1 MKPNLLPVDSIVPDI
16 LQTLENNNAAV
27 VVAQPGA
34 GKTTRVP
41 PALLSANFAKGK
53 EIWVLQPRRLAAKLA
68 ALRVAEEMGEK
79 PGQQVGYQFRFEKC
93 VGPQTRLRFLTD
105 GMLLPLAQ
113 ADPEFKQVAVVILD
127 EFHERSLELDLSLAW
142 LRRLQQGPRPDL
154 RLLVMSATLDAE
166 SLSSYLSNCPVF
178 KSDGRLFPVRLEYL
192 PFPQQPDLSL
202 KVRSAV
208 REIFSRKIQGTTLVF
223 LPGLYEIKRC
233 AQALSQEP
241 FEVHSL
247 YGSLSVEEQQRVL
260 SPSPGNKVILSTNV
274 AETSLTV
281 QGVTAVI
288 DSGLTRQSRVS
299 SWSGLQSLVTIPAS
313 QASSA
318 QRTGRAGRLQE
329 GLCLRLYTQYDFDHR
344 AAFDLPELLRAD
356 LSRSVLDLKCLG
368 VSDLS
373 QFPWFLKPPPGSL
386 ESAQLLLKRLGAL
399 DKTDQLT
406 PIGRRMAQLPISP
419 RLAKF
424 LLEVEQLKPT
434 PSTLRWACRLAC
446 LISEE
451 KAGGEDVLEELK
463 KYQPGYESEKL
474 EEKLSW
480 LMNLGQHKSDGKND
494 SPDHSILAKGLLAA
508 FPDRVAQTRSDN
520 QKELL
525 LCEGGAAIAR
535 DSALVRE
542 HDYFVILEA
551 QELDKDFKVR
561 LGDRVRTQ
569 SKIRS
574 MCAIEMDWLLDL
586 FPDDLIEKQTFQWN
600 NKAQRIEG
608 FQRLG
613 YGQLIL
619 DEKVLAPKDFGPE
632 AEALLLK
639 EALAAGSAAY
649 CDPEELSAFL
659 NRVRFAGE
667 QAKDFPKLSS
677 MTVEETLAGLC
688 KGCRSLE
695 DLRSAGLV
703 SALRYQ
709 LNPKDQARLEQL
721 APAHVTLPSGRKL
734 AVHYD
739 EGKPPWA
746 QSRIQDF
753 FGMKLGP
760 TVANGQT
767 AVVLH
772 LLSPRQQPLQVTSD
786 LSGFWKNHYPQIRK
800 EMMRRYPRHKWPENP
815 LIFIPDTPKPRHN

>member
-1 MKPNLLPVDSIVPDI
+1 MKLNLLPIDPLISEI
-16 LQTLENNNAAV
+16 LQSLEKNNAAV

-41 PALLSANFAKGK
+41 PALLSSDFAKGK

-68 ALRVAEEMGEK
+68 ALRVAEELGEK

-93 VGPQTRLRFLTD
+93 AGPQTRLKFLTD

-113 ADPEFKQVAVVILD
+113 GDPEFKQVATIILD

-166 SLSSYLSNCPVF
+166 SLSGYLSQCPVF
-178 KSDGRLFPVRLEYL
+178 KSDGRLFPVKVEYL
-192 PFPQQPDLSL
+192 PFPEQPDLSL

-208 REIFSRKIQGTTLVF
+208 RQLASRGIQGTTLVF
-223 LPGLYEIKRC
+223 LPGIFEIKRC
-233 AQALSQEP
+233 AQALSREP
-241 FEVHSL
+241 YEILSL
-247 YGSLSVEEQQRVL
+247 YGSLSVEEQQRIL
-260 SPSPGNKVILSTNV
+260 KPSPGNKVILSTNV

-313 QASSA
+313 QASAA
-318 QRTGRAGRLQE
+318 QRAGRAGRLQE
-329 GLCLRLYTQYDFDHR
+329 GLCLRLYSQYDFDHR
-344 AAFDLPELLRAD
+344 PAFDLPELLRAD
-356 LSRSVLDLKCLG
+356 LSQCVLDLKCLG
-368 VSDLS
+368 VTDLTTNS
-373 QFPWFLKPPPGSL
+373 FPWFLKPPPGSL

-399 DKTDQLT
+399 GQEGELT
-406 PIGRRMAQLPISP
+406 SLGRRMAQLPVSP

-424 LLEVEQLKPT
+424 LLEVKQLNPT
-434 PSTLRWACRLAC
+434 PSTSGWACRLAC

-474 EEKLSW
+474 EEKLAR
-480 LMNLGQHKSDGKND
+480 LMNLGQNRFDKKKDP
-494 SPDHSILAKGLLAA
+494 PDFSVLAKGLLAA
-508 FPDRVAQTRSDN
+508 FPNRVAQTRPGN

-525 LCEGGAAIAR
+525 LCEGGTATAK
-535 DSALVRE
+535 DSALARE
-542 HDYFVILEA
+542 HGYFVILEA
-551 QELDKDFKVR
+551 QELDKDFKIR

-569 SKIRS
+569 SNIRS
-574 MCAIEMDWLLDL
+574 MCAIEADWLLDL
-586 FPDDLIEKQTFQWN
+586 FPQDLSEKQTYQWN
-600 NKAQRIEG
+600 AKAQRIEG
-608 FQRLG
+608 FQRLS

-639 EALAAGSAAY
+639 EALAAGPSAY
-649 CDPEELSAFL
+649 CDPEELAAFL
-659 NRVRFAGE
+659 NRARFVGE
-667 QAKDFPKLSS
+667 QVKDYPKFSTALI
-677 MTVEETLAGLC
+677 EETLAGLC
-688 KGCRSLE
+688 KGCRGFE

-703 SALRYQ
+703 PALR
-709 LNPKDQARLEQL
+709 LRLAPKDQALLERL
-721 APAHVTLPSGRKL
+721 APFQVTLPSGRKL
-734 AVHYD
+734 TLHYD
-739 EGKPPWA
+739 EGKTPWA

-753 FGMKLGP
+753 FGMKQGP
-760 TVANGQT
+760 AVANGQV

-786 LSGFWKNHYPQIRK
+786 LAGFWKNHYPQIRK

-815 LIFIPDTPKPRHN
+815 